1 MAKPITK
8 QAILSHTSVQEQDKA
23 THLTVIMAV
32 LERHGCKLG
41 DKFNF
46 EYGLLDID

>member
-1 MAKPITK
+1 MTKPINK
-8 QAILSHTSVQEQDKA
+8 QPIIPNDPVQEQDKA